1 MPGFPPKTENRKP
14 KTLRFNMSAPP
25 NPFHTLTPQQV
36 MEALEA
42 SPDGLSPP
50 QAQERLE
57 RFGPNALAAAKKI
70 SALIIFLRQFQSL
83 LIIILMAATAISF
96 FLGERLDAWV
106 ILAILLACAGLGFVQ
121 EYRAEKAAAALQ
133 KMAAPTATV
142 IRKGKEQV
150 IPARE
155 VVPGDLLI
163 LHTGDRV
170 AADGRL
176 LEQINLMADEAV
188 LTGESTAV
196 SKRLE
201 ALTEADLPVSDRA
214 CMVFGGS
221 VITYG
226 RGRALVTATGM
237 NTEFGRIAR
246 MLAEVKQEKTPL
258 EVRMDAIGKVLS
270 LICLA
275 VAAGASLLGVF
286 RGHGWLEMLIWGI
299 SLAVA
304 AVPEALPAVVTGA
317 LAIGTT
323 RMARQNAIVKRLP
336 AVETMGCTTVICT
349 DKTGTLTK
357 NEMTARRLF
366 LDGRELEVTGMGY
379 EPVGL
384 FLEDG
389 HESAPATDPVLRV
402 AARIGL
408 LCNDADLEEDAG
420 VWRLRGDPTEG
431 ALLTLAQKAGL
442 SAARVSLDFPRVSEI
457 PFDAQRRMMTTI
469 HRDGENFWAYVKGA
483 PEAALSQSA
492 RILTRQGERP
502 LTEADRG
509 EIMARAGAMAGQA
522 LRVLGL
528 AYRGLDGLPEP
539 APGVVEADLVWVG
552 LVGLMDPP
560 RPEAKGAVARCREAG
575 IRVIM
580 VTGDHP
586 DTARAVAGEIGLIDQ
601 QPEKNQSKENIQLT
615 VHCPLST
622 VNFRVVSGAELNR
635 LSDADLKEILPRVR
649 VFARV
654 APEHKLRL
662 VDALKARGEVVAMTG
677 DGVNDAPALKRADI
691 GVAMGITG
699 TEVTKETA
707 AMILADDNFATL
719 VAAVEEGR
727 AIFDNIK
734 KYLVFLL
741 SCNLC
746 EILVLTGAFFIGMPL
761 PLIAI
766 QILMVNLTTDG
777 LPALALGVDPK
788 APDIMARPPR
798 RPEEGV
804 FTRSVNL
811 LLAVIALWMTLM
823 IVPVFAYYFYWNPA
837 GYDSYQAALTRAQTM
852 VFVLIVLFEMVNAF
866 NCRSDIH
873 SVFKVGFF
881 RNKFLVW
888 SVALSVAVTVA
899 VVQYPP
905 LARLFHTAPLSL
917 TEWGAA
923 VGLSLTLIPVV
934 ETAKWWVR
942 RRGQGRG

>member
-1 MPGFPPKTENRKP
+1 MPGFPPKTANRKP
-14 KTLRFNMSAPP
+14 KTLRFKMSAPP
-25 NPFHTLTPQQV
+25 TPFHTLTPRQAI
-36 MEALEA
+36 EALDA
-42 SPDGLSPP
+42 SVDGLSPA

-70 SALIIFLRQFQSL
+70 SPLIIFLRQFQSL

-142 IRKGKEQV
+142 IRKGQEQV

-155 VVPGDLLI
+155 VVPGDLLV

-201 ALTEADLPVSDRA
+201 ALAEADLPLGDRT
-214 CMVFGGS
+214 CLVFGGS

-226 RGRALVTATGM
+226 RGRAIITATGM

-258 EVRMDAIGKVLS
+258 EVRMDTIGKVLS

-379 EPVGL
+379 EPVGI
-384 FLEDG
+384 FLENG
-389 HESAPATDPVLRV
+389 RESAPASDPVLGV

-442 SAARVSLDFPRVSEI
+442 DAAQVSPDFPRVSEI

-469 HRDGENFWAYVKGA
+469 HRHGENFWAYVKGA

-502 LTEADRG
+502 ITPADRG
-509 EIMARAGAMAGQA
+509 EIKAQAGAMAGQA

-586 DTARAVAGEIGLIDQ
+586 DTARAVAGEIGLIE
-601 QPEKNQSKENIQLT
+601 PGSENHEPIPTTGNRQLT
-615 VHCPLST
+615 TDH
-622 VNFRVVSGAELNR
+622 RQVVTGTELNR
-635 LSDADLKEILPRVR
+635 MDDAELGEILAGVR

-662 VDALKARGEVVAMTG
+662 VNALKDRGEVVAMTG

-719 VAAVEEGR
+719 VAAVEGGR

-746 EILVLTGAFFIGMPL
+746 EILVLTGAFFLGMPL

-811 LLAVIALWMTLM
+811 LLVVIALWMTLI

-837 GYDSYQAALTRAQTM
+837 GYDSYQAALTKAQTM

-866 NCRSDIH
+866 NCRSDLH

-888 SVALSVAVTVA
+888 SVALSAAVTVA
-899 VVQYPP
+899 VVQYSP

-923 VGLSLTLIPVV
+923 AGLSLTLIPVV
-934 ETAKWWVR
+934 EAAKWWVR